1 MDKENNPDE
10 HFVADCCRDL
20 REATFCS
27 GRSKI
32 GPITLLAAV
41 FSLLTAPALADDPG
55 PVGKWLTIDERTGAP
70 GSIVEITSNSG
81 TLQGKLV
88 EFIPLPGQDPNS
100 IQMVCTE
107 CKGALKDKPK
117 IGMVVMWNLKRAG
130 DEWDGGTI
138 LDTGS
143 GSTYN
148 VSVRLA
154 NSGRKLLV
162 HAYLGLSIIG
172 KTFTWVRAK

>member
-1 MDKENNPDE
+1 MDNGNNLDGQ
-10 HFVADCCRDL
+10 FVADWCREL
-20 REATFCS
+20 RDAVFSS
-27 GRSKI
+27 GRKTR
-32 GPITLLAAV
+32 PITLLAMV

-70 GSIVEITSNSG
+70 GSMVEITSNGG

-88 EFIPLPGQDPNS
+88 EFIPLPGQDPNT
-100 IQMVCTE
+100 IQTVCTE

-117 IGMVVMWNLKRAG
+117 IGMVVMWNLKRDG
-130 DEWDGGTI
+130 DAWDGGTI

-143 GSTYN
+143 GSTYS
-148 VSVRLA
+148 VGVRLA
-154 NSGRKLLV
+154 NGGRNLVV